1 MKNKKETWKISIQ
14 VKSLKFL
21 CCFVIQTVR
30 WLFFLYKE
38 NFYNYDCGFYV
49 KILACLKF
57 LSSHHHPKY
66 YWTTMVSINIY
77 SNILKIYE
85 TIKSKDHVLNKN
97 VERKEFSNIHKNF
110 FISFKISEYQQF
122 KNKLF
127 LYSTNPVKRL
137 LKLLPHNIKNQ
148 T

>member
-1 MKNKKETWKISIQ
+1 
-14 VKSLKFL
+14 
-21 CCFVIQTVR
+21 
-30 WLFFLYKE
+30 
-38 NFYNYDCGFYV
+38 
-49 KILACLKF
+49 
-57 LSSHHHPKY
+57 
-66 YWTTMVSINIY
+66 MVSINIY